1 MKAIQRMNLTNNPTI
16 KTDKTGREYATFGG
30 AANIWKQQDGKPV
43 QTDQV
48 QFFSVCA
55 YDHLEEVKALSKGDF
70 VELIGYCEA
79 KSYTDKNG
87 EQKSINFF
95 TLKSLKLIK
104 KKVQKAEQQ
113 AA

>member
-1 MKAIQRMNLTNNPTI
+1 MKAIQRMNLTNCPQI
-16 KTDKTGREYATFGG
+16 KTDKKGREYATFGG

-55 YDHLEEVKALSKGDF
+55 YDHLDEVKTLSKGDF

-79 KSYTDKNG
+79 KNYTAKNG
-87 EQKSINFF
+87 EQKSVNFF
-95 TLKSLKLIK
+95 TLKSLKVIK
-104 KKVQKAEQQ
+104 KKAQTEQQ